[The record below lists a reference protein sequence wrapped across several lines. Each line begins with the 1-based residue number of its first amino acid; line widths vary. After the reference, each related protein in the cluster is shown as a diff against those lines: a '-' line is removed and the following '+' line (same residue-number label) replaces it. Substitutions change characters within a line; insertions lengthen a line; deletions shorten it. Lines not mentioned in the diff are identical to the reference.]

1 MRPER
6 ACATHGC
13 TVNQPIELSSLTVTR
28 VLELR
33 EQAALP
39 AIDLPK
45 LDQATAP
52 ALLACAFNALDAE
65 SADCLSYLALAIERA
80 QTPTDARVC
89 CAIALVVLDLDSGTL
104 SNIGAW
110 IERFN
115 QSKDAPL
122 THPLAQFWARLGD
135 LVAHS
140 YDDSV
145 IDQTRLRA
153 SANGTLELF
162 GALDSGV
169 SADTQVVAGQML
181 LNYAIDRG
189 ETALIDLIVSIVT
202 HPKLMQYARP
212 VTRARFFEELGYKR
226 FGLNNPA
233 LAKEHWQTS
242 LAIAQEHQL
251 KAAGFMARI
260 GLVRQLLDEQDYA
273 AADANIAQFNVAEGF
288 GRGFAVAQYKHL
300 RARAFLLRKNANAAN
315 VEIDAALALAHRIG
329 IANSALH
336 LYLQEKAQILFSLG
350 KGEQAEQL
358 LLQAEDTDVGSSGA
372 AVKANAYLM
381 RFLRLADQQQEA
393 LSALSSGL
401 DLASSIGFARF
412 LRSVPDAAA
421 KVCQVALEH
430 GLHTSFV
437 TQAITE
443 RRLPA
448 PDGAGDQWPWPLR
461 IRMFG
466 TLLVELDDKPLA
478 FPGRTQAKPL
488 ELLCYLASC
497 ADMRADNVS
506 LCTALW
512 SSEDLAKSNKSLE
525 TTISRL
531 RKLLGRDDIVRVAH
545 GQVSLDPNAVWC
557 DWAHMRALAQKL
569 SKAATN
575 ARSDNPLDVEAV
587 ANALLECYRGPFLAG
602 GEEAPWVLGRRDD
615 AVQRFVAAALAA
627 QTAWRKHNGPQALV
641 SFLESALLHEPL
653 SETLAS
659 ALMQHYAA
667 HQQPADALRIY
678 RFFRNQLSLRT
689 GMHPSAAIES
699 LKQRLML

>member
-1 MRPER
+1 MD
-6 ACATHGC
+6 
-13 TVNQPIELSSLTVTR
+13 LSNLTVTR

-39 AIDLPK
+39 AATLPS
-45 LDQATAP
+45 LDQAASP
-52 ALLACAFNALDAE
+52 ALLASAFAALDAE

-80 QTPTDARVC
+80 QTFADARVC

-104 SNIGAW
+104 SNIATW
-110 IERFN
+110 IDRFN
-115 QSKDAPL
+115 QTKEAELD
-122 THPLAQFWARLGD
+122 HPLAQFWARLGD
-135 LVAHS
+135 LVANS
-140 YDDSV
+140 YDDEV
-145 IDQTRLRA
+145 IDQQRLRA
-153 SANGTLELF
+153 SANGVLEVF
-162 GALDSGV
+162 GALDSGI

-189 ETALIDLIVSIVT
+189 ETALIDLTVSIVT
-202 HPKLMQYARP
+202 HPKLIQNALP

-226 FGLNNPA
+226 FGLNSPQ
-233 LAKEHWQTS
+233 LAKEHWQAS

-273 AADANIAQFNVAEGF
+273 AADTNIAQFNVAEGF

-300 RARAFLLRKNANAAN
+300 RARALLLHKNANAAN
-315 VEIDAALALAHRIG
+315 VEIDAALAIAHRIG
-329 IANSALH
+329 ITNSALH
-336 LYLQEKAQILFSLG
+336 LYLQEKAQVLFSLG
-350 KGEQAEQL
+350 KSEQAEQL
-358 LLQAEDTDVGSSGA
+358 LLQAEDINVGNSGA
-372 AVKANAYLM
+372 AVKANAHLM
-381 RFLRLADQQQEA
+381 RFLRLTDQQPQEA
-393 LSALSSGL
+393 LSALALGL

-412 LRSVPDAAA
+412 LRSIPDAAA
-421 KVCQVALEH
+421 KVCQIALEH
-430 GLHTSFV
+430 GLHASFV
-437 TQAITE
+437 TQTITE

-466 TLLVELDDKPLA
+466 ALSVELNDKPLA

-525 TTISRL
+525 TTVSRL

-545 GQVSLDPNAVWC
+545 GQVSLDANAVWC
-557 DWAHMRALAQKL
+557 DWAYMRILAQQL
-569 SKAATN
+569 SKAASS
-575 ARSDNPLDVEAV
+575 ARTDGPLDVEAV

-602 GEEAPWVLGRRDD
+602 AEEAPWVLGRRDD

-627 QTAWRKHNGPQALV
+627 KAAWRKHSGPQALV

-653 SETLAS
+653 SENIAS

-689 GMHPSAAIES
+689 GMQPSTAIEL
-699 LKQRLML
+699 LKKSLML